1 MNNILKISL
10 LAASISLVQAP
21 NLYAEQ
27 TGWDDIDL
35 PLTQKQFCRVYK
47 SNIDALNTAI
57 ESRNDIKINVALDNI
72 EQDLISL
79 LPGYQFENW
88 VGKMS
93 TVKQGPNGKV
103 GVELNLQCN
112 LSLVTGSKME
122 SSTVRGATISPDS
135 RLYRELAKLNHG
147 DYVLMSGALID
158 FEDVSSLQ
166 ANSAKYTNSD
176 SFVIDVTKLSKY

>member
-1 MNNILKISL
+1 MSTAADLK
-10 LAASISLVQAP
+10 Q
-21 NLYAEQ
+21 E
-27 TGWDDIDL
+27 WKDIDL

-47 SNIDALNTAI
+47 SNIDALNLAI

-93 TVKQGPNGKV
+93 NVNQGKDGNV

-112 LSLVTGSKME
+112 LSLASGTEDGNTAKRD
-122 SSTVRGATISPDS
+122 TNITPDS
-135 RLYRELAKLNHG
+135 RQYRELAKLNYG
-147 DYVLMSGALID
+147 DYVLMSGNLID
-158 FEDVSSLQ
+158 FE
-166 ANSAKYTNSD
+166 NGPTGENK
-176 SFVIDVTKLSKY
+176 SKYKNSSSFIVNISKISKY